1 MDKAIKFES
10 LNKNHEKKK
19 RSSEIKDLLKENSSK
34 KTSKANQ
41 TTKKPIVNWEE
52 EKEIIKKFLYQ
63 EYPLTYKKIN
73 KIIEE
78 KKEKYIDIDKYQK
91 FFLNYKLKNY
101 QKILKNQKNSVKL
114 LKMLKNILTPKQK
127 KTPILQ
133 IKYPRIILKMMKKK
147 RKMMMMMIMR

>member
-78 KKEKYIDIDKYQK
+78 KK
-91 FFLNYKLKNY
+91 
-101 QKILKNQKNSVKL
+101 
-114 LKMLKNILTPKQK
+114 KNI
-127 KTPILQ
+127 
-133 IKYPRIILKMMKKK
+133 
-147 RKMMMMMIMR
+147 